1 MREIDAKLITDS
13 VYKCCVDAAYFINDD
28 VINCIID
35 AKNKERYSIAKNIL
49 EQIIENDMIAKNEY
63 IPMCQDTGLVLVFV
77 EIGRDVHVNSSIDDA
92 INEGVRK
99 AYNEAFLRKSVVR
112 NPIDR
117 INTNDNTPAIIYYKI
132 VDGDKLKLSICLK
145 GAGSENMSKIK
156 MLNPSDGIDGIKKFV
171 VDSII
176 EAGGRPCPPL
186 VLGIGIGG
194 TMDKAALM
202 SKEALLRSMNDKSS
216 NEKIAKLESEIYY
229 LVNATKVGPM
239 GLKGDT
245 TCLAVKINYYPCH
258 IASLPVALTIQCH
271 AHRHKEVIL

>member
-1 MREIDAKLITDS
+1 MREIDSKLITDS
-13 VYKCCVDAAYFINDD
+13 IYKCCVDAAYYINED
-28 VINCIID
+28 VLNTIKK
-35 AKNKERYSIAKNIL
+35 AKEKETDSIAKNIL
-49 EQIIENDMIAKNEY
+49 SQIIENDELAKKEF
-63 IPMCQDTGLVLVFV
+63 IPMCQDTGVVLVFV
-77 EIGRDVHVNSSIDDA
+77 EIGRDVHVNNSIDEA

-99 AYNEAFLRKSVVR
+99 AYTEAFLRKSVVK

-132 VDGDKLKLSICLK
+132 VDGDKLKLSVCLK

-156 MLNPSDGIDGIKKFV
+156 MLNPSDGIDGIKKFI

-202 SKEALLRSMNDKSS
+202 SKEALLRDINDKSD
-216 NEKIAKLESEIYY
+216 NEKIAKLEAEIYD

-245 TCLAVKINYYPCH
+245 TCLAVKINYHPCH

>member
-1 MREIDAKLITDS
+1 MRTISAKLITDA
-13 VYKCCVDAAYFINDD
+13 VYNCCVDAAYFINED
-28 VINCIID
+28 VLNKIKD
-35 AKNKERYSIAKNIL
+35 AMNKETDNIAKNIL
-49 EQIIENDMIAKNEY
+49 SQIIENDILAKNEH
-63 IPMCQDTGLVLVFV
+63 IPMCQDTGVVLAFV
-77 EIGRDVHVNSSIDDA
+77 EIGREVYVDSNIDDA
-92 INEGVRK
+92 INAGVKK
-99 AYNEAFLRKSVVR
+99 AYTEAFLRKSVVK

-117 INTNDNTPAIIYYKI
+117 INTQDNTPAIIYYKI
-132 VDGDKLKLSICLK
+132 VEGDKLKLSVCLK

-156 MLNPSDGIDGIKKFV
+156 MLNPSDGIDGIKKFI
-171 VDSII
+171 VDSVI

-202 SKEALLRSMNDKSS
+202 SKEALLRDINDTSS
-216 NEKIAKLESEIYY
+216 DEKISKLEKEIYD
-229 LVNATKVGPM
+229 LVNETKVGPM

>member
-1 MREIDAKLITDS
+1 MRTIKATEITNA
-13 VYKCCVDAAYFINDD
+13 VYKCCVDAAYFINKD
-28 VINCIID
+28 VLNKIIE
-35 AKNKERYSIAKNIL
+35 AKDKETDSIAKNIL
-49 EQIIENDMIAKNEY
+49 CQIIDNDILAKDEH
-63 IPMCQDTGLVLVFV
+63 IPMCQDTGVVLAFV
-77 EIGRDVHVNSSIDDA
+77 EIGRGVYVDSNIDDA

-99 AYNEAFLRKSVVR
+99 AYNEAFLRKPVVK

-117 INTNDNTPAIIYYKI
+117 INTNDNTPAVIYYKI
-132 VDGDKLKLSICLK
+132 VEGESLKISIYLK

-156 MLNPSDGIDGIKKFV
+156 MLNPSDGIDGIKKFI

-202 SKEALLRSMNDKSS
+202 SKEALLRDINDKSD
-216 NEKIAKLESEIYY
+216 NEKIAKLEQEIYD

-245 TCLAVKINYYPCH
+245 TCLAVKINYHPCH

>member
-1 MREIDAKLITDS
+1 MRTIDAKLITDA
-13 VYKCCVDAAYFINDD
+13 VYKCCVDAAYFINED
-28 VINCIID
+28 VLNKIID
-35 AKNKERYSIAKNIL
+35 AKDKESDSIAKNIL
-49 EQIIENDMIAKNEY
+49 CQIIENDILAKNEH
-63 IPMCQDTGLVLVFV
+63 IPMCQDTGVVLAFV
-77 EIGRDVHVNSSIDDA
+77 EVGRDVYVTSSIDEA
-92 INEGVRK
+92 INEGVKK
-99 AYNEAFLRKSVVR
+99 AYTEAFLRKSVVK

-132 VDGDKLKLSICLK
+132 VEGDKLKISICLK

-156 MLNPSDGIDGIKKFV
+156 MLNPSDGIDGIKKFI
-171 VDSII
+171 VDSVV

-202 SKEALLRSMNDKSS
+202 SKEALLRDINDSS
-216 NEKIAKLESEIYY
+216 TNEKIAKLEKEIYD

-245 TCLAVKINYYPCH
+245 TCLAVKINYHPCH

>member
-1 MREIDAKLITDS
+1 MREIDSKLITDS
-13 VYKCCVDAAYFINDD
+13 IYKCCVDAAYYINED
-28 VINCIID
+28 VLNTIKK
-35 AKNKERYSIAKNIL
+35 AKEKETDSIAKNIL
-49 EQIIENDMIAKNEY
+49 SQIIENDELAKKEF
-63 IPMCQDTGLVLVFV
+63 IPMCQDTGVVLVFV
-77 EIGRDVHVNSSIDDA
+77 EIGRDVHVNNSIDEA

-99 AYNEAFLRKSVVR
+99 AYTEAFLRKSVVK

-132 VDGDKLKLSICLK
+132 VDGDKLKLSVCLK

-156 MLNPSDGIDGIKKFV
+156 MLNPSDGIDGIKKFI

-202 SKEALLRSMNDKSS
+202 SKEALLRDINDKSD
-216 NEKIAKLESEIYY
+216 NEKIAKLEAEIFD

-245 TCLAVKINYYPCH
+245 TCLAVKINYHPCH

>member
-1 MREIDAKLITDS
+1 MRTIDAKLITDA
-13 VYKCCVDAAYFINDD
+13 VYKCCVDAAYFINED
-28 VINCIID
+28 VLNKIID
-35 AKNKERYSIAKNIL
+35 AKDKESDSIAKNIL
-49 EQIIENDMIAKNEY
+49 CQIIENDILAKNEH
-63 IPMCQDTGLVLVFV
+63 IPMCQDTGVVLAFV
-77 EIGRDVHVNSSIDDA
+77 EVGRDVYVTSSIDEA
-92 INEGVRK
+92 INEGVKK
-99 AYNEAFLRKSVVR
+99 AYTEAFLRKSVVR

-132 VDGDKLKLSICLK
+132 VEGDKLKISICLK

-156 MLNPSDGIDGIKKFV
+156 MLNPSDGIDGIKKFI
-171 VDSII
+171 VDSVV

-194 TMDKAALM
+194 TMDKAAIM
-202 SKEALLRSMNDKSS
+202 SKEALLRDINDSS
-216 NEKIAKLESEIYY
+216 TNEKIAKLEKEIYD

-245 TCLAVKINYYPCH
+245 TCLAVKINYHPCH

>member
-1 MREIDAKLITDS
+1 MRIIDSKDITNS
-13 VYKCCVDAAYFINDD
+13 IYKACVDAAYFINDD
-28 VINCIID
+28 VINRIKLAYEQETD
-35 AKNKERYSIAKNIL
+35 KIAKNIL
-49 EQIIENDMIAKNEY
+49 SQIIENDILAKDEH
-63 IPMCQDTGLVLVFV
+63 IPMCQDTGVVLVFV
-77 EIGRDVHVNSSIDDA
+77 EIGRDVYVNSNIDDA

-99 AYNEAFLRKSVVR
+99 AYTEAFLRKSVVK

-132 VDGDKLKLSICLK
+132 VEGDKLKLSVCLK

-194 TMDKAALM
+194 TMDKAAVM
-202 SKEALLRSMNDKSS
+202 SKEALLRDINDKSD
-216 NEKIAKLESEIYY
+216 NEKIAKLEKEIYD

-245 TCLAVKINYYPCH
+245 TCLAVKINYHPCH

>member
-1 MREIDAKLITDS
+1 
-13 VYKCCVDAAYFINDD
+13 
-28 VINCIID
+28 
-35 AKNKERYSIAKNIL
+35 
-49 EQIIENDMIAKNEY
+49 
-63 IPMCQDTGLVLVFV
+63 
-77 EIGRDVHVNSSIDDA
+77 
-92 INEGVRK
+92 
-99 AYNEAFLRKSVVR
+99 
-112 NPIDR
+112 
-117 INTNDNTPAIIYYKI
+117 
-132 VDGDKLKLSICLK
+132 
-145 GAGSENMSKIK
+145 MSKIK
-156 MLNPSDGIDGIKKFV
+156 MLNPSDGIDGIKKFI

-202 SKEALLRSMNDKSS
+202 SKEALLRDINDKSD
-216 NEKIAKLESEIYY
+216 NEKIAKLEAEIYD

-245 TCLAVKINYYPCH
+245 TCLAVKINYHPCH

>member
-1 MREIDAKLITDS
+1 
-13 VYKCCVDAAYFINDD
+13 
-28 VINCIID
+28 
-35 AKNKERYSIAKNIL
+35 
-49 EQIIENDMIAKNEY
+49 
-63 IPMCQDTGLVLVFV
+63 MC
-77 EIGRDVHVNSSIDDA
+77 SSDL

-99 AYNEAFLRKSVVR
+99 AYTEAFLRKSVVK

-132 VDGDKLKLSICLK
+132 VDGDKLKLSVCLK

-194 TMDKAALM
+194 TMDKASVM
-202 SKEALLRSMNDKSS
+202 SKEALLRNINDKSD
-216 NEKIAKLESEIYY
+216 NEKIAKLESEIYE
-229 LVNATKVGPM
+229 LVNKTNVGPM

>member
-1 MREIDAKLITDS
+1 MRTIKATEITNA
-13 VYKCCVDAAYFINDD
+13 VYKCCVDAAYFINKD
-28 VINCIID
+28 VLNKIIEAKDKETD
-35 AKNKERYSIAKNIL
+35 AIAKNIL
-49 EQIIENDMIAKNEY
+49 CQIIDNDILAKDEH
-63 IPMCQDTGLVLVFV
+63 IPMCQDTGVVLAFV
-77 EIGRDVHVNSSIDDA
+77 EIGRGVYVDSNIDDA

-99 AYNEAFLRKSVVR
+99 AYNEAFLRKSVVK

-117 INTNDNTPAIIYYKI
+117 INTNDNTPAVIYYKI
-132 VDGDKLKLSICLK
+132 VEGENLKISICLK

-156 MLNPSDGIDGIKKFV
+156 MLNPSDGIDGIKKFI

-202 SKEALLRSMNDKSS
+202 SKEALLRDINDKSD
-216 NEKIAKLESEIYY
+216 NEKIAKLDQEIYD

-245 TCLAVKINYYPCH
+245 TCLAVKINYHPCH

>member
-1 MREIDAKLITDS
+1 MRTIKATEITNA
-13 VYKCCVDAAYFINDD
+13 VYKCCVDAAYFINKD
-28 VINCIID
+28 VLNKIIE
-35 AKNKERYSIAKNIL
+35 AKDKETDSIAKNIL
-49 EQIIENDMIAKNEY
+49 CQIIDNDILAKDEH
-63 IPMCQDTGLVLVFV
+63 IPMCQDTGVVLAFV
-77 EIGRDVHVNSSIDDA
+77 EIGRGVYVDSNIDDA

-99 AYNEAFLRKSVVR
+99 AYNEAFLRKSVVK

-117 INTNDNTPAIIYYKI
+117 INTNDNTPAVIYYKI
-132 VDGDKLKLSICLK
+132 VEGESLKISICLK

-156 MLNPSDGIDGIKKFV
+156 MLNPSDGIDGIKKFI

-202 SKEALLRSMNDKSS
+202 SKEALLRDINDKSD
-216 NEKIAKLESEIYY
+216 NEKIAKLEQEIYD

-245 TCLAVKINYYPCH
+245 TCLAVKINYHPCH

>member
-1 MREIDAKLITDS
+1 MREIDSKLITNS
-13 VYKCCVDAAYFINDD
+13 IYKCCVDAAYYINDD
-28 VINCIID
+28 VLKCIIN
-35 AKNKERYSIAKNIL
+35 AKDKETDSIAKNIL
-49 EQIIENDMIAKNEY
+49 NQIIENDTLAKNEY
-63 IPMCQDTGLVLVFV
+63 IPMCQDTGVVLVFV
-77 EIGRDVHVNSSIDDA
+77 EIGRDVHVNANIDDA

-99 AYNEAFLRKSVVR
+99 AYTEAFLRKSVVK

-117 INTNDNTPAIIYYKI
+117 INTNDNTPAVIYYKI
-132 VDGDKLKLSICLK
+132 VEGDKIKLSVCLK

-194 TMDKAALM
+194 TMDRAALM
-202 SKEALLRSMNDKSS
+202 SKEALLRDINDSSS
-216 NEKIAKLESEIYY
+216 NEKIAKLEKEIYD

>member
-1 MREIDAKLITDS
+1 MRTIKATDITKA
-13 VYKCCVDAAYFINDD
+13 VYNCCVDAAYFINND
-28 VINCIID
+28 VLNKIIE
-35 AKNKERYSIAKNIL
+35 AKDKETDSIAKNIL
-49 EQIIENDMIAKNEY
+49 TQIIDNDILAKDEH
-63 IPMCQDTGLVLVFV
+63 IPMCQDTGVVLAFV
-77 EIGRDVHVNSSIDDA
+77 EIGRGVYVDSNIDDA

-99 AYNEAFLRKSVVR
+99 AYNEAFLRKSVVK

-117 INTNDNTPAIIYYKI
+117 INTNDNTPAVIYYKI
-132 VDGDKLKLSICLK
+132 VEGENLKISICLK

-156 MLNPSDGIDGIKKFV
+156 MLNPSDGIDGIKKFI

-202 SKEALLRSMNDKSS
+202 SKEALLRDINDKSD
-216 NEKIAKLESEIYY
+216 NEKIAKLEKEIYD

-245 TCLAVKINYYPCH
+245 TCLAVKINYHPCH

>member
-1 MREIDAKLITDS
+1 MRTINANTITNA
-13 VYKCCVDAAYFINDD
+13 VYKCCVDAAYFIDD
-28 VINCIID
+28 SILNKIIS
-35 AKNKERYSIAKNIL
+35 AKDKETDLIAKNIL
-49 EQIIENDMIAKNEY
+49 CQIIENDKLAKDEF
-63 IPMCQDTGLVLVFV
+63 IPMCQDTGVVLAFV
-77 EIGRDVHVNSSIDDA
+77 EIGREVYVDSSIEDA
-92 INEGVRK
+92 INEGVKK

-117 INTNDNTPAIIYYKI
+117 INTNDNTPAVIYYKI
-132 VDGDKLKLSICLK
+132 VEGDKLKISICLK

-156 MLNPSDGIDGIKKFV
+156 MLNPSDGIDGIKKFI
-171 VDSII
+171 VDSVI

-202 SKEALLRSMNDKSS
+202 SKEALLRDINDSSS
-216 NEKIAKLESEIYY
+216 NEKIANLEKEIYD

>member
-1 MREIDAKLITDS
+1 MRVIHANDITES
-13 VYKCCVDAAYFINDD
+13 IYKCCVDAAYFINDD
-28 VINCIID
+28 VL
-35 AKNKERYSIAKNIL
+35 NKIKEAREKESDKIAKNIL
-49 EQIIENDMIAKNEY
+49 DQIIENDTLAKKEF
-63 IPMCQDTGLVLVFV
+63 IPMCQDTGVVLVFV
-77 EIGRDVHVNSSIDDA
+77 EIGRDVFVDSSIDEA
-92 INEGVRK
+92 INAGVKK
-99 AYNEAFLRKSVVR
+99 AYTEAFLRKSIVK

-117 INTNDNTPAIIYYKI
+117 INTQDNTPAIIYYKI
-132 VDGDKLKLSICLK
+132 VEGDKLKLSVCLK

-156 MLNPSDGIDGIKKFV
+156 MLNPSDGIDGIKKFI
-171 VDSII
+171 VDSVI

-202 SKEALLRSMNDKSS
+202 SKEALLRDINDTSS
-216 NEKIAKLESEIYY
+216 DEKISKLEKEIYD
-229 LVNATKVGPM
+229 LVNETKVGPM

>member
-1 MREIDAKLITDS
+1 MRTINANTITNA
-13 VYKCCVDAAYFINDD
+13 VYKCCVDAAYFIDD
-28 VINCIID
+28 SILNKIIS
-35 AKNKERYSIAKNIL
+35 AKDKETDLIAKNIL
-49 EQIIENDMIAKNEY
+49 CQIIENDKLAKDEF
-63 IPMCQDTGLVLVFV
+63 IPMCQDTGVVLAFV
-77 EIGRDVHVNSSIDDA
+77 EIGREVYVDSSIEDA
-92 INEGVRK
+92 INEGVKK

-117 INTNDNTPAIIYYKI
+117 INTNDNTPAVIYYKI
-132 VDGDKLKLSICLK
+132 VEGDKLKISICLK

-156 MLNPSDGIDGIKKFV
+156 MLNPSDGIDGIKKFI
-171 VDSII
+171 VDSVI

-202 SKEALLRSMNDKSS
+202 SKEALLRDINDSSS
-216 NEKIAKLESEIYY
+216 NEKIAKLEKEIYD

>member
-1 MREIDAKLITDS
+1 MRIINHDDITKS

-28 VINCIID
+28 VINKIIEC
-35 AKNKERYSIAKNIL
+35 KNKESDSIAKNIL
-49 EQIIENDMIAKNEY
+49 NQIIENDKLAKDEF
-63 IPMCQDTGLVLVFV
+63 IPMCQDTGVVLVFV
-77 EIGRDVHVNSSIDDA
+77 EIGRDVHVDSSIEDA

-117 INTNDNTPAIIYYKI
+117 INTNDNTPAVIYYKI
-132 VDGDKLKLSICLK
+132 VEGDKLKLSICLK

-202 SKEALLRSMNDKSS
+202 SKEALLRDINDKAD
-216 NEKIAKLESEIYY
+216 NEKIAKLESEIYE

>member
-1 MREIDAKLITDS
+1 MREIDGKLITDS

-28 VINCIID
+28 VLKKIID
-35 AKNKERYSIAKNIL
+35 AKDKESDSIAKNIL
-49 EQIIENDMIAKNEY
+49 CQIIENDKLAKDEF

-99 AYNEAFLRKSVVR
+99 AYTEAFLRKSVVK

-202 SKEALLRSMNDKSS
+202 SKEALLRDINDKSD
-216 NEKIAKLESEIYY
+216 NEKIAKLENEIYD

>member
-1 MREIDAKLITDS
+1 MRTINANTITNA
-13 VYKCCVDAAYFINDD
+13 VYRCCVDAAYFIDD
-28 VINCIID
+28 SILNKIIS
-35 AKNKERYSIAKNIL
+35 AKDKETDLIAKNIL
-49 EQIIENDMIAKNEY
+49 CQIIENDKLAKDEY
-63 IPMCQDTGLVLVFV
+63 IPMCQDTGVVLAFV
-77 EIGRDVHVNSSIDDA
+77 EIGREVYVDSSIEDA
-92 INEGVRK
+92 INEGVKK

-117 INTNDNTPAIIYYKI
+117 INTNDNTPAVIYYKI
-132 VDGDKLKLSICLK
+132 VEGDKLKISICLK

-156 MLNPSDGIDGIKKFV
+156 MLNPSDGIDGIKKFI
-171 VDSII
+171 VDSVI

-202 SKEALLRSMNDKSS
+202 SKEALLRDINDSSS
-216 NEKIAKLESEIYY
+216 NEKIAKLEKEIYD
-229 LVNATKVGPM
+229 LVNETHVGPM

>member
-1 MREIDAKLITDS
+1 MREIDSKSITNA

-28 VINCIID
+28 VLNKIID
-35 AKNKERYSIAKNIL
+35 AKNKETDSIAKNIL
-49 EQIIENDMIAKNEY
+49 CQIIENDKLAKDEY
-63 IPMCQDTGLVLVFV
+63 IPMCQDTGVVLVFV
-77 EIGRDVHVNSSIDDA
+77 EIGCDVHVSSSIENA

-99 AYNEAFLRKSVVR
+99 AYTEAFLRKSVVK

-117 INTNDNTPAIIYYKI
+117 INTNDNTPAVIYYKI
-132 VDGDKLKLSICLK
+132 VEGDKLKLSICLK

-202 SKEALLRSMNDKSS
+202 SKEALLRDISDSS
-216 NEKIAKLESEIYY
+216 DNEKIAKLENEIYD
-229 LVNATKVGPM
+229 LVNETKVGPM

>member
-13 VYKCCVDAAYFINDD
+13 IYKCCVDAAYFINDD
-28 VINCIID
+28 VINRIID
-35 AKNKERYSIAKNIL
+35 AKNKESDSIAKNIL

-132 VDGDKLKLSICLK
+132 VDGDKLKLSVCLK

-171 VDSII
+171 VDSVV

-202 SKEALLRSMNDKSS
+202 SKEALLRDINDSSS
-216 NEKIAKLESEIYY
+216 NERIAKLEKEIYD